1 MRNVV
6 TDKSGK
12 ELSNFVPRVI
22 ELIDMY
28 LDTGG
33 ETVPYVKFCLEFDN
47 GHTSKTN
54 IVSLGEI
61 EKIDWLKMDIHCWFE
76 PNTSPMRI
84 SRHLCNRMREELS
97 NVPRKTVYRLT
108 NVGMSVIAGQH
119 VFCTGQEVIRPSA
132 ASHDVLIDMQPM
144 KYHLEIDAE
153 LTEDNAISKMIDLIS
168 LSPNPGRIILAYKLG
183 YLMRQA
189 YADAGKVPKGCIYLY
204 GRTGTQKTTLSSFLN
219 QMYNR
224 SKGIVSPP
232 RLDASIAAAVKILQE
247 FPNDVVI
254 FDDLCPV
261 DSNSIRGQQEATFIE
276 IIRYIGDGTVPIR
289 MRGKNLSMESP
300 RCGVIF
306 TGEYGIGKGSD
317 AARFL
322 SVEMTQPDKYKLEKF
337 QRHPLDVST
346 FYYFYITWFIKHYD
360 EIVMILKEWWH
371 NYCQVDL
378 GVHDRL
384 REMQFFLD
392 TSYSMFLEYCVDK
405 QTMSK
410 EDAIN
415 LHRSFYELLSILV
428 QQQQKRVEEKI
439 IGEVKPKN
447 YLEEIRKLY
456 RNNEISIAH
465 SVKGFS
471 KQHHDGVIHRERLYL
486 RREKLSVLFP
496 LANIEEI
503 ADALE
508 KQGVLETGKK
518 SRTMQ
523 LSALNGMRFYV
534 IPLRYLNQSG
544 L

>member
-1 MRNVV
+1 MSGVMR
-6 TDKSGK
+6 DKSGK
-12 ELSNFVPRVI
+12 VLCYFAPRLV
-22 ELIDMY
+22 ELIDIY
-28 LDTGG
+28 LDIGG
-33 ETVPYVKFCLEFDN
+33 ATVPYVKFCLDFDS
-47 GHTSKTN
+47 GHISEVYT
-54 IVSLGEI
+54 VPLDEI
-61 EKIDWLKMDIHCWFE
+61 EKIDWFKLDINCRFE
-76 PNTSPMRI
+76 PNASQSRI
-84 SRHLCNRMREELS
+84 IRHLCDNIRTQIG
-97 NVPRKTVYRLT
+97 NVPRKTIYRLT
-108 NVGMSVIAGQH
+108 HIGMNVVAGQH

-144 KYHLEIDAE
+144 KYHLEIDSE
-153 LTEDNAISKMIDLIS
+153 LTEGGAISKMIDLIC

-189 YADAGKVPKGCIYLY
+189 YADAGRVPKGCIYLY

-219 QMYNR
+219 QMYDR

-254 FDDLCPV
+254 FDDLCPA
-261 DSNSIRGQQEATFIE
+261 DSKSIRGQQEKTFME
-276 IIRYIGDGTVPIR
+276 IVRYIGDGTVPIR

-300 RCGVIF
+300 QCGVIF
-306 TGEYGIGKGSD
+306 TGEYCIGKGSD

-322 SVEMTQPDKYKLEKF
+322 SVEMTQPDRYKLEKF

-346 FYYFYITWFIKHYD
+346 FYYYYITWFIEHYD
-360 EIVMILKEWWH
+360 EIVMLLKEWWH
-371 NYCQVDL
+371 NYSQVNL

-384 REMQFFLD
+384 REMHFFLN
-392 TSYSMFLEYCVDK
+392 TSYSMFLQYCGEK
-405 QTMSK
+405 QIMSE

-415 LHRSFYELLSILV
+415 LHRSFFELLNILV
-428 QQQQKRVEEKI
+428 QQQQERVEEKI
-439 IGEVKPKN
+439 IGEVKPRN

-465 SVKGFS
+465 SVKAFN
-471 KQHHDGVIHRERLYL
+471 KQLHDGVIHRDRLYL

-496 LANIEEI
+496 MANIEEI

-518 SRTMQ
+518 SRTLQ

-534 IPLRYLNQSG
+534 IPLHCLD
-544 L
+544 